1 MFMSL
6 GDITLAFTSAFLS
19 FITLKE
25 KIIIEPKIINNYKM
39 DNLKCFF
46 FFTPKELL
54 LLYLSK
60 SEGSDKGKAFGFLQ
74 GIFWSVAQSMAQ

>member
-1 MFMSL
+1 MMFMSL

-46 FFTPKELL
+46 FHPKRI
-54 LLYLSK
+54 
-60 SEGSDKGKAFGFLQ
+60 AVI
-74 GIFWSVAQSMAQ
+74 IFE

>member
-46 FFTPKELL
+46 FHPKRI
-54 LLYLSK
+54 
-60 SEGSDKGKAFGFLQ
+60 AVI
-74 GIFWSVAQSMAQ
+74 IFE